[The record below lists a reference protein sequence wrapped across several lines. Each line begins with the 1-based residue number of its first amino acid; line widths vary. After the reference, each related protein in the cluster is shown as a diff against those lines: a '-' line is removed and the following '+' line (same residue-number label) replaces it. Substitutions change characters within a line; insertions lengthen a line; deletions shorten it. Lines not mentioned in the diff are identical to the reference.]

1 MDDAVIGG
9 WRGFDGVLDQA
20 GEAVA
25 DGLGLASVEAEDELV
40 EVALQVLGADGAMVG
55 AEEPA
60 LGEAEDEVDGGQ
72 PQAGVAP
79 SIVSRRSIRSA
90 EQARPAGREGGRQ
103 G

>member
-1 MDDAVIGG
+1 MHDATVCGG
-9 WRGFDGVLDQA
+9 RGLHRMLDQA

-25 DGLGLASVEAEDELV
+25 DGLCFPAVEAEDELV
-40 EVALQVLGADGAMVG
+40 EVALQVLGPDRAVVR

-72 PQAGVAP
+72 AQAGVAP

-90 EQARPAGREGGRQ
+90 KQARPAGREGGRK